1 MPHRSEPTGELR
13 TETSNRWVRGWLGDR
28 AIVDSRESLL
38 FWTPRFPVPF
48 YAFPPHAIASGV
60 LRETSPPSAT
70 HPFFGPQTPV
80 LQWFTL
86 ASPHADVPQRPVAWR
101 LAALPERV
109 VMSWEPGVL
118 DRWTEE
124 EDEVFVHPRDPYKRV
139 DALPSSRHVKVL
151 LDGEVLAESRFP
163 VLLFETGL
171 PMRSYLPARDVNL
184 DLLSE
189 SSTVTRCPYKG
200 ETSGYW
206 SFGDHRDIAWS
217 YAEPVPAV
225 APIAGRI
232 AFYDE
237 FVDVEIDGV
246 RQPRPQTSFSRD

>member
-1 MPHRSEPTGELR
+1 M
-13 TETSNRWVRGWLGDR
+13 
-28 AIVDSRESLL
+28 
-38 FWTPRFPVPF
+38 
-48 YAFPPHAIASGV
+48 
-60 LRETSPPSAT
+60 
-70 HPFFGPQTPV
+70 
-80 LQWFTL
+80 
-86 ASPHADVPQRPVAWR
+86 
-101 LAALPERV
+101 
-109 VMSWEPGVL
+109 
-118 DRWTEE
+118 
-124 EDEVFVHPRDPYKRV
+124 
-139 DALPSSRHVKVL
+139 
-151 LDGEVLAESRFP
+151 
-163 VLLFETGL
+163 LLFETGL